1 MSETEDIE
9 VIEVVLRGGSGFTVR
24 SLSMDDAG
32 APPMLARDER
42 LLLFPTLT
50 DLADF
55 AAAGEEH
62 TLMDHHSWPRVA
74 GSLTAGALAV
84 ELLDSYDLTEVPDLV
99 TGDTE
104 DRWTA
109 GLLVT
114 LALDISDTVGCPTLS
129 ALGLD
134 APLIML
140 EGDSALF
147 EGPKNSML
155 RRRLSDDTDRQWPG
169 ILAEI
174 EERTMW
180 WVAGRVSP
188 RPPERTAADAAR
200 RLAQAEASVASL
212 DPNPPPDLVPAAPQA
227 RAFPVRMPTDKTP
240 EFERLPSN
248 RPEPLRIDPQRALEA
263 QRAIEAKR
271 AAAEAERAAALK
283 KAAEAKRGKG
293 KAAPVVVEPEP
304 EVDEGEE
311 PADGDAPA
319 PLWDG
324 VDAYPIEIHLPRGV
338 GLTVVGYPDDTSTV
352 FLGRPG
358 EVLVFSDRRDL
369 VAYLLQHPDHS
380 LASLPGWE
388 AMGPLDAAALEP
400 AGFYYLHDVAERL
413 DDEDLDADACS
424 EIADALEIAVELAQQ
439 LGVDEVLDELDGTGP
454 LNLYVA
460 ALLDEHAME
469 DFPEVEDAAAQWRRV
484 MGRLDEAITWR
495 D

>member
-9 VIEVVLRGGSGFTVR
+9 VIEVVLRGGSGFAVR
-24 SLSMDDAG
+24 SLSMNDAD
-32 APPMLARDER
+32 APPMLAREDR
-42 LLLFPTLT
+42 LLLFPTLG
-50 DLADF
+50 DLTAF

-62 TLMDHHSWPRVA
+62 TLAEHRSWPALR
-74 GSLTAGALAV
+74 GSLAAGALVA
-84 ELLDSYDLTEVPDLV
+84 ELLDSYDLTEVPELV

-129 ALGLD
+129 ALGID

-140 EGDSALF
+140 EGDSSLF
-147 EGPKNSML
+147 EGPKNSTL
-155 RRRLSDDTDRQWPG
+155 RRRLSDDTDRDWPT

-174 EERTMW
+174 EERAVW
-180 WVAGRVSP
+180 WSRGGVVSP

-200 RLAQAEASVASL
+200 RLAQAEAAVAALDL
-212 DPNPPPDLVPAAPQA
+212 DPLADLVPAPRP
-227 RAFPVRMPTDKTP
+227 RAAVPVPDKP

-248 RPEPLRIDPQRALEA
+248 RPQPVRIDPQKALETQRALEA
-263 QRAIEAKR
+263 KR
-271 AAAEAERAAALK
+271 AQAEAERAAALK
-283 KAAEAKRGKG
+283 RAAEAKKG
-293 KAAPVVVEPEP
+293 KAKAPVVLEPDPEP
-304 EVDEGEE
+304 DEADD
-311 PADGDAPA
+311 ADGEPA

-324 VDAYPIEIHLPRGV
+324 VDAYPVEIHLPRGV

-358 EVLVFSDRRDL
+358 EVLVFAERSDL
-369 VAYLLQHPDHS
+369 VAYLLEHPDHS
-380 LASLPGWE
+380 LATLPGWE
-388 AMGPLDAAALEP
+388 GMGPLDAAALEP

-413 DDEDLDADACS
+413 DDENLDEDGCS

-439 LGVDEVLDELDGTGP
+439 LGLDAVLDELDGSGP

-460 ALLDEHAME
+460 ALLDTEAME
-469 DFPEVEDAAAQWRRV
+469 DFPEVEDAAEQWRRV
-484 MGRLDEAITWR
+484 VGLLDAAITWK
-495 D
+495 